1 MIEVLLVAEQLL
13 ADGDLDR
20 AEHLFGQVAEAD
32 ARNAIAVVGLARVA
46 QGRGD
51 LAGALSIA
59 RRALVID
66 PEDAAA
72 QGLVAALTAGVPGA
86 LEVSPPAPG
95 LVPPASDLPPPAR
108 RSWLERLWALL
119 GLSR

>member
-13 ADGDLDR
+13 AEGDLDR

-72 QGLVAALTAGVPGA
+72 QGLVAALTAGVP
-86 LEVSPPAPG
+86 
-95 LVPPASDLPPPAR
+95 PAR
-108 RSWLERLWALL
+108 RSWLERLWTLL